1 MEKNF
6 TLLLIMMNVCFF
18 SCRQAT
24 QKKKTDQSPLS
35 ELSVF
40 NLPAEWTTHQN
51 KDITLESLRGK
62 VIVLV
67 MVYTS
72 CQAACPR
79 LISDMKN
86 IYTQLE
92 KHNPDRLKMVLV
104 SIDPKTDT
112 PERLNS
118 FAIENKIDQKPWLL
132 LRSTEENTRELA
144 NVLAVKY
151 KSISPI
157 DFSHSNIISVFNSE
171 GELVFQQ
178 EGLAL
183 DHKTTVETIR
193 KQLK

>member
-1 MEKNF
+1 MKKQCV
-6 TLLLIMMNVCFF
+6 LILIVLNICFF
-18 SCRQAT
+18 SCRQKT
-24 QKKKTDQSPLS
+24 QKKNTDQSPLS
-35 ELSVF
+35 ELSIF
-40 NLPAEWTTHQN
+40 NLPSEWTTHKN
-51 KDITLESLRGK
+51 EDITLDSLRGN

-72 CQAACPR
+72 CKAACPR
-79 LISDMKN
+79 LVSDMKN
-86 IYTQLE
+86 IHKQL
-92 KHNPDRLKMVLV
+92 KDNNPDRLKMVLV

-118 FAIENKIDQKPWLL
+118 FAIENQIDQKPWLL
-132 LRSTEENTRELA
+132 LRSTEGNTRELA

-157 DFSHSNIISVFNSE
+157 DFSHSNIISIFNTE

-183 DHKTTVETIR
+183 DHKTTVETIK
-193 KQLK
+193 KQLE

>member
-1 MEKNF
+1 MKKQCV
-6 TLLLIMMNVCFF
+6 LILIVLNICFF
-18 SCRQAT
+18 SCRQKT
-24 QKKKTDQSPLS
+24 QKKNTDQSPLS
-35 ELSVF
+35 ELSIF
-40 NLPAEWTTHQN
+40 NLPSEWTTHKN
-51 KDITLESLRGK
+51 EDITLDSLRGN

-72 CQAACPR
+72 CKAACPR
-79 LISDMKN
+79 LVSDMKN
-86 IYTQLE
+86 IHKQL
-92 KHNPDRLKMVLV
+92 KDNNPDRLKMVLV

-118 FAIENKIDQKPWLL
+118 FAIENQIDQKPWLL
-132 LRSTEENTRELA
+132 LRSTEGNTRELA

-157 DFSHSNIISVFNSE
+157 DFSHSNIISVFNME

-183 DHKTTVETIR
+183 DHKTTVETIK
-193 KQLK
+193 KQLE

>member
-1 MEKNF
+1 MKKQCV
-6 TLLLIMMNVCFF
+6 LILIVLNICFF
-18 SCRQAT
+18 SCRQKT
-24 QKKKTDQSPLS
+24 QKKNTDQSPLS
-35 ELSVF
+35 ELSIF
-40 NLPAEWTTHQN
+40 NLPSEWTTHKN
-51 KDITLESLRGK
+51 EDITLDSLRGN

-72 CQAACPR
+72 CKAACPR
-79 LISDMKN
+79 LVSDMKN
-86 IYTQLE
+86 IHKQL
-92 KHNPDRLKMVLV
+92 KDNNPDRLKMVLV

-118 FAIENKIDQKPWLL
+118 FAIENQIDQKPWLL
-132 LRSTEENTRELA
+132 LRSTEGNTRELA

-157 DFSHSNIISVFNSE
+157 DFSHSNIISVFNMQ

-183 DHKTTVETIR
+183 DHKTTVETIK
-193 KQLK
+193 KQLE

>member
-1 MEKNF
+1 MKKQYV
-6 TLLLIMMNVCFF
+6 LIIILMNICFF
-18 SCRQAT
+18 SCRQKT
-24 QKKKTDQSPLS
+24 QKKDIDQSPLS
-35 ELSVF
+35 ELSIF
-40 NLPAEWTTHQN
+40 NLPSEWTTHKN
-51 KDITLESLRGK
+51 EDITLESLRGN

-72 CQAACPR
+72 CKAACPR
-79 LISDMKN
+79 LVSDMKN
-86 IYTQLE
+86 IHKQI
-92 KHNPDRLKMVLV
+92 KDNNPDRLKMVLV

-118 FAIENKIDQKPWLL
+118 FAIENQIDQKPWLL
-132 LRSTEENTRELA
+132 LRSTEGNTRELA

-157 DFSHSNIISVFNSE
+157 DFSHSNIISVFNRE

-183 DHKTTVETIR
+183 DHKGTVETIK
-193 KQLK
+193 KQLE

>member
-1 MEKNF
+1 MKKQYV
-6 TLLLIMMNVCFF
+6 LIIILMNICFF
-18 SCRQAT
+18 SCRQKT
-24 QKKKTDQSPLS
+24 QKKNIDQSPLS
-35 ELSVF
+35 ELSIF
-40 NLPAEWTTHQN
+40 NLPSEWTTHKN
-51 KDITLESLRGK
+51 EDITLESLRGN

-72 CQAACPR
+72 CKAACPR
-79 LISDMKN
+79 LVSDMKN
-86 IYTQLE
+86 IHKQI
-92 KHNPDRLKMVLV
+92 KDNNPNRLKMVLV

-118 FAIENKIDQKPWLL
+118 FAIENQIDQKPWLL
-132 LRSTEENTRELA
+132 LRSTEGNTRELA

-157 DFSHSNIISVFNSE
+157 DFSHSNIISVFNRE

-183 DHKTTVETIR
+183 DHKGTVETIK
-193 KQLK
+193 KQLE